1 MQVGVQGTLPGD
13 CSPRGHLPAPLS
25 RTPDSK
31 DFLRMKHT
39 GIVLAQMDG
48 CSPTLSESINRNLI
62 FLLLPTS
69 LFLASSLP
77 FPEFG
82 KLGLSGISV
91 IRPDWYLWY
100 FLRINSDLINRC
112 WLCREGADGVLGG
125 VARLEGVFSERTTF
139 CNSSSSV

>member
-39 GIVLAQMDG
+39 GVVLTQMDRRL
-48 CSPTLSESINRNLI
+48 PTLLESINCNLI
-62 FLLLPTS
+62 FFLLPTS
-69 LFLASSLP
+69 LCLASSLP
-77 FPEFG
+77 FPESG

-91 IRPDWYLWY
+91 IRPDWHLWY
-100 FLRINSDLINRC
+100 FLWINSDLVNRC
-112 WLCREGADGVLGG
+112 WLRRAGAAGVLGG
-125 VARLEGVFSERTTF
+125 VARLEGVFSEWTTF